1 MRELVVGRVIS
12 WDRRG
17 FAFAQIAD
25 GRRFFV
31 GGRELRLAG
40 IARLDIGEL
49 VRFETRLATAGRAPW
64 GANIRVVS
72 TAQTKQAPV
81 APSLNS

>member
-1 MRELVVGRVIS
+1 MREVVVGKIIS

-17 FAFAQIAD
+17 FAFAQTAD

-40 IARLDIGEL
+40 IRRLEIGEL

-64 GANIRVVS
+64 G
-72 TAQTKQAPV
+72 TKIHVLSDEAP
-81 APSLNS
+81 A

>member
-1 MRELVVGRVIS
+1 MMVTLAIDTAMRELVVGKVIS

-17 FAFAQIAD
+17 FAFAQTAD

-40 IARLDIGEL
+40 IQRLEIGEL

-64 GANIRVVS
+64 GTNIRVVS
-72 TAQTKQAPV
+72 RGAP
-81 APSLNS
+81 A